1 MMGEISYKISQLCL
15 GIGSCAR
22 ILNKPYST
30 PSGRFL
36 TWRSRKKPPAFN
48 SQILLHIVMLWVD
61 FGQKYSNILLKNEK
75 NWSRY
80 VCVRYFSLQTVRER
94 LPNPILNGAGKK
106 TTKERTKQM
115 CSPPITCILNTIR
128 NNIFPGRKNKTN
140 DFMIIIETC

>member
-1 MMGEISYKISQLCL
+1 MMAEISYKISQLCL
-15 GIGSCAR
+15 GIGSGAR

-30 PSGRFL
+30 PSGGRVPHMEKQ
-36 TWRSRKKPPAFN
+36 KKPTSIQFSDLTAHCYAMGWFWTK
-48 SQILLHIVMLWVD
+48 IL
-61 FGQKYSNILLKNEK
+61 KYSFEKWK

-115 CSPPITCILNTIR
+115 CSPPITCILRIR
-128 NNIFPGRKNKTN
+128 NNIFQEGKKTN

>member
-1 MMGEISYKISQLCL
+1 MCKFGSGVNVENVNL
-15 GIGSCAR
+15 GYHRGS
-22 ILNKPYST
+22 
-30 PSGRFL
+30 L
-36 TWRSRKKPPAFN
+36 TWRSRKKTTSIQFSDLTAHCYAMGWFWTK
-48 SQILLHIVMLWVD
+48 IL
-61 FGQKYSNILLKNEK
+61 KYSFEK
-75 NWSRY
+75 WKKWSRY

-94 LPNPILNGAGKK
+94 LPNPILNGARKK